1 MINHVKLGPHILKL
15 AKGFPHVSL
24 SATIQPIT
32 RTVLRVRLTITPEFD
47 WDDKLH
53 GMTSEPWW
61 VWVEDA
67 ENDHMYHSEYFLL
80 ERKQVIS
87 LIRNNAVNVSLVPMC
102 VGERE
107 RATGACLH
115 HSNL

>member
-1 MINHVKLGPHILKL
+1 MIHHVKLGQNILKL
-15 AKGFPHVSL
+15 VRGFPSVSL

-32 RTVLRVRLTITPEFD
+32 RTVLRVRLTITPDFE
-47 WDDKLH
+47 WDDRQH

-80 ERKQVIS
+80 QRKQVIS
-87 LIRNNAVNVSLVPMC
+87 KLASL
-102 VGERE
+102 
-107 RATGACLH
+107 L
-115 HSNL
+115 NLSYIYMLKI

>member
-1 MINHVKLGPHILKL
+1 MIHHVKLGPHISKL
-15 AKGFPHVSL
+15 VEGFPSVSL

-32 RTVLRVRLTITPEFD
+32 RTVLRVRLTITPEFK
-47 WDDKLH
+47 WDDRQH

-80 ERKQVIS
+80 QRKQVIS
-87 LIRNNAVNVSLVPMC
+87 KLTSPLLYFIKMLA
-102 VGERE
+102 
-107 RATGACLH
+107 
-115 HSNL
+115 